1 MKVKA
6 FLRKINAGTL
16 KIPVYLQEGIMGE
29 PRETHD
35 FFDHHFDEQDRTVCS
50 IDIQPNRVIVYYK

>member
-1 MKVKA
+1 
-6 FLRKINAGTL
+6 
-16 KIPVYLQEGIMGE
+16 MGE